1 MLENALCET
10 LNNIRQNNNSA
21 HVEKDNLFWLSQSDC
36 VWVEIVGVNKAQ
48 EYLLEKLCNTT
59 NTNT

>member
-10 LNNIRQNNNSA
+10 LNNIRQNDNSA
-21 HVEKDNLFWLSQSDC
+21 HVEKDNLFWLRQSDC

-48 EYLLEKLCNTT
+48 EYLLEKLGNMT